1 MKRLIG
7 GLLMLSAVLVQ
18 VTWASRIE
26 VAGAF
31 PNLVLLAVIAL
42 TWTAGVRSGLV
53 WACVGG
59 LLLDLTAP
67 GPLGP
72 HALALLAGAYV
83 SGFWARNL
91 TRETA
96 RFPAMAAAVSTVLY
110 SLILV
115 GADAWLGLPVPPFR
129 LAIQLTAAASVYNAL
144 LMPLAVAPLRSLQA
158 RMQPKIQS
166 SMRHRP
172 STA

>member
-1 MKRLIG
+1 MKRLAG
-7 GLLMLSAVLVQ
+7 GLLMLACVLIQ

-42 TWTAGVRSGLV
+42 TWTAGVRIGLV
-53 WACVGG
+53 WACAGG

-83 SGFWARNL
+83 TGFWARNL
-91 TRETA
+91 VRENA
-96 RFPAMAAAVSTVLY
+96 IHQALAAALSTVLY
-110 SLILV
+110 SLILI
-115 GADAWLGLPVPPFR
+115 GADDLLGLPVPPAR
-129 LAIQLTAAASVYNAL
+129 LAVQLTVAAAVYNAL
-144 LMPLAVAPLRSLQA
+144 LMPLAVALVRRLQA
-158 RMQPKIQS
+158 LTHEGR
-166 SMRHRP
+166 R
-172 STA
+172 TA

>member
-1 MKRLIG
+1 MKKLIG
-7 GLLMLSAVLVQ
+7 GVLMLSAVLVQ
-18 VTWASRIE
+18 VTWAPRIE

-31 PNLVLLAVIAL
+31 PNLTLLAVIAV
-42 TWTAGVRSGLV
+42 TWTAGVRTGLV

-91 TRETA
+91 DRDSP

-115 GADAWLGLPVPPFR
+115 GADGWLGLPVPSLR
-129 LAIQLTAAASVYNAL
+129 LAIQLMVAASVYNAL
-144 LMPLAVAPLRSLQA
+144 LMPLALAPVRRLQA
-158 RMQPKIQS
+158 RIQANIPS
-166 SMRHRP
+166 STRHGP

>member
-7 GLLMLSAVLVQ
+7 GLVMLSAVLVQ

-42 TWTAGVRSGLV
+42 TWTVGVRTGLV

-72 HALALLAGAYV
+72 HALALLTGAYV

-91 TRETA
+91 DREGPIH
-96 RFPAMAAAVSTVLY
+96 PAMAAAVSTVLY

-115 GADAWLGLPVPPFR
+115 GADAWLGLPVPPMR
-129 LAIQLTAAASVYNAL
+129 LAIQLTFAASVYNAL
-144 LMPLAVAPLRSLQA
+144 LMPLAVVPLRRVQA
-158 RMQPKIQS
+158 

-172 STA
+172 SAA

>member
-18 VTWASRIE
+18 VTWASRLE

-72 HALALLAGAYV
+72 HALALLAGAYAT
-83 SGFWARNL
+83 GFWARNL
-91 TRETA
+91 DRESPIH
-96 RFPAMAAAVSTVLY
+96 PALAAGVSTVLY

-115 GADAWLGLPVPPFR
+115 GADGLLGLPVPPMR
-129 LAIQLTAAASVYNAL
+129 LAIQLTVAASIYNAL
-144 LMPLAVAPLRSLQA
+144 LMPLAAVSLRRLHA
-158 RMQPKIQS
+158 L
-166 SMRHRP
+166 MRGGPR
-172 STA
+172 TA

>member
-1 MKRLIG
+1 MRRLFG

-31 PNLVLLAVIAL
+31 PNLVLVAVIAL
-42 TWTAGVRSGLV
+42 TWTAGVRAALV

-59 LLLDLTAP
+59 VLLDLTAP

-91 TRETA
+91 TRDSPIH
-96 RFPAMAAAVSTVLY
+96 PAMAAALSTILY
-110 SLILV
+110 SLIVV
-115 GADAWLGLPVPPFR
+115 GADGWLGLPVPSTR
-129 LAIQLTAAASVYNAL
+129 LAIQLTVAASIYNAL
-144 LMPLAVAPLRSLQA
+144 LMPPAMALLRRMQA
-158 RMQPKIQS
+158 RIQPQLQLS
-166 SMRHRP
+166 VRTGPR
-172 STA
+172 TA

>member
-7 GLLMLSAVLVQ
+7 ALLMLSCVLVQ
-18 VTWASRIE
+18 VTWASRLE

-42 TWTAGVRSGLV
+42 TWTAGVRSGMV

-59 LLLDLTAP
+59 LLLDLTVP

-72 HALALLAGAYV
+72 HALALLAGTYV

-91 TRETA
+91 IRESPIH
-96 RFPAMAAAVSTVLY
+96 PALAAGLSTVLY

-115 GADAWLGLPVPPFR
+115 GADDLLGLPVPPMR
-129 LAIQLTAAASVYNAL
+129 LAVQLIVAASVYNAL
-144 LMPLAVAPLRSLQA
+144 LMPLAVASLRGLHA
-158 RMQPKIQS
+158 LTHGGPR
-166 SMRHRP
+166 
-172 STA
+172 TA

>member
-1 MKRLIG
+1 MKRVAG
-7 GLLMLSAVLVQ
+7 GVLMLACVLIQ

-42 TWTAGVRSGLV
+42 TWTAGARIGLM

-72 HALALLAGAYV
+72 HALALLSGAYV
-83 SGFWARNL
+83 TGFWARNL
-91 TRETA
+91 TRESPIH
-96 RFPAMAAAVSTVLY
+96 PALAAALSTVLY

-115 GADAWLGLPVPPFR
+115 GADDLLGLPVPPMR
-129 LAIQLTAAASVYNAL
+129 LAVQLTVAASVYNAL
-144 LMPLAVAPLRSLQA
+144 LMPLAVAALRRLHPLMHEGR
-158 RMQPKIQS
+158 
-166 SMRHRP
+166 

>member
-1 MKRLIG
+1 MKRLAG
-7 GLLMLSAVLVQ
+7 GVLMLMAVLVQ
-18 VTWASRIE
+18 VTWAPRIE

-42 TWTAGVRSGLV
+42 TWTAGVGTGLV

-91 TRETA
+91 DRESPIH
-96 RFPAMAAAVSTVLY
+96 PAMAAGVSTVLY

-115 GADAWLGLPVPPFR
+115 GADAWLGLPVPPVR
-129 LAIQLTAAASVYNAL
+129 LALQLTLAASIYNAV
-144 LMPLAVAPLRSLQA
+144 LMPLVVAPLRWLQA
-158 RMQPKIQS
+158 L
-166 SMRHRP
+166 MRQRP
-172 STA
+172 QNA

>member
-42 TWTAGVRSGLV
+42 TWILGVRTGLV

-72 HALALLAGAYV
+72 HALALLAGTYV
-83 SGFWARNL
+83 TGFWARNL
-91 TRETA
+91 DRESPIH
-96 RFPAMAAAVSTVLY
+96 PALAAAVSTVLY

-115 GADAWLGLPVPPFR
+115 GADGLLGLPVPPTR
-129 LAIQLTAAASVYNAL
+129 LAMQLTVAASVYNAL
-144 LMPLAVAPLRSLQA
+144 LMPLAVAPLRRLQA
-158 RMQPKIQS
+158 L
-166 SMRHRP
+166 MRHGPR
-172 STA
+172 TA

>member
-1 MKRLIG
+1 MKRLVG
-7 GLLMLSAVLVQ
+7 GVLMLAAVLVQ

-31 PNLVLLAVIAL
+31 PNVALLAVIAI
-42 TWTAGVRSGLV
+42 TWTAGARTGLV

-59 LLLDLTAP
+59 MMLDLAAP

-83 SGFWARNL
+83 TGFWSRNL
-91 TRETA
+91 DRGSPVH
-96 RFPAMAAAVSTVLY
+96 PAMAAAVSTVLY

-115 GADAWLGLPVPPFR
+115 ASDQALGLPVPPMR
-129 LAIQLTAAASVYNAL
+129 LALQLIVAASAYNAL
-144 LMPLAVAPLRSLQA
+144 LMPLVLLPFLRVRAL
-158 RMQPKIQS
+158 
-166 SMRHRP
+166 MRAGP
-172 STA
+172 QM

>member
-31 PNLVLLAVIAL
+31 PNLALLAVIAV
-42 TWTAGVRSGLV
+42 TWTAGVRTGLA

-59 LLLDLTAP
+59 LLLDLAAP

-91 TRETA
+91 ARESPIH
-96 RFPAMAAAVSTVLY
+96 PAMAAAVSTVLY

-115 GADAWLGLPVPPFR
+115 GADAWLGLPVPPIR
-129 LAIQLTAAASVYNAL
+129 LAIQLMIAASVYNAV
-144 LMPLAVAPLRSLQA
+144 LMPLALAPVRRLLVA
-158 RMQPKIQS
+158 
-166 SMRHRP
+166 MRQGPR
-172 STA
+172 TA

>member
-1 MKRLIG
+1 MKKVTG
-7 GLLMLSAVLVQ
+7 GLVMLLAVLVQ

-42 TWTAGVRSGLV
+42 TWTAGVRTGLV

-91 TRETA
+91 DRESA
-96 RFPAMAAAVSTVLY
+96 IHPALAAAVSTVLY

-115 GADAWLGLPVPPFR
+115 GADGLLGLPVPPLR
-129 LAIQLTAAASVYNAL
+129 LATQLTFAASVYNAL
-144 LMPLAVAPLRSLQA
+144 LMPLAVAPLRRLQA
-158 RMQPKIQS
+158 RIQPS
-166 SMRHRP
+166 VRHRP

>member
-1 MKRLIG
+1 MKRLAG
-7 GLLMLSAVLVQ
+7 GLLMLACVLVQ
-18 VTWASRIE
+18 VTWGSRIE

-42 TWTAGVRSGLV
+42 TWTAGVRLGLE

-83 SGFWARNL
+83 TGFWARNL
-91 TRETA
+91 IRDSPIH
-96 RFPAMAAAVSTVLY
+96 PALAAALSTVLY

-115 GADAWLGLPVPPFR
+115 GADDLLGLPVPPMR
-129 LAIQLTAAASVYNAL
+129 LAVQLTVAASVYNAL
-144 LMPLAVAPLRSLQA
+144 LMPPAVALLRRLQVLTHEG
-158 RMQPKIQS
+158 R
-166 SMRHRP
+166 R
-172 STA
+172 TA